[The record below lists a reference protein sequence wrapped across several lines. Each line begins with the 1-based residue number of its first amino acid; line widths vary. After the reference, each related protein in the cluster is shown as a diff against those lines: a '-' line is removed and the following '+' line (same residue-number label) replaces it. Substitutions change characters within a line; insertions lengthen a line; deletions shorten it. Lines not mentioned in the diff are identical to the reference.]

1 MKKIILTIL
10 IMSVFVSCKK
20 KLPSNIKSAVIGC
33 ELSCDNRKVNDSTIL
48 NLTKKDMD
56 TLSKKTIDDLLWFN
70 EYYEKDYKENSEEL
84 KELLKINPEYSD
96 YEEVKKMK
104 EPYYHKDI
112 SKFFE
117 NRTYLDNR
125 SYELMKSEYI
135 K

>member
-1 MKKIILTIL
+1 
-10 IMSVFVSCKK
+10 MSVFVSCKK

-117 NRTYLDNR
+117 NLTYLDNR